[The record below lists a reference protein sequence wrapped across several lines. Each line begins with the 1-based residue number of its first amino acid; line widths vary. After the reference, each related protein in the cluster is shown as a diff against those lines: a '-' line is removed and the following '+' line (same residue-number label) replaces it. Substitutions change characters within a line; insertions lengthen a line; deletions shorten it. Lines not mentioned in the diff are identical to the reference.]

1 MAVWYACRSLFN
13 QKNAIFRL
21 TPRQS
26 ISLTW
31 GFAKVCT
38 QTKMAKRTKL
48 PFSAIPAPKRGCE
61 HPDARLHTPAGRAA
75 PSDTL
80 RSTLACGHSTPRGA
94 RPMPRL
100 TSGTR
105 PPTRPQGIRH
115 RPAPSPRRPTT
126 DASRRPPAR
135 SRNAPGA
142 PAPKPTHARA
152 RTAGASASRDPGPAP
167 CRHRLPSP
175 ASAHA
180 TRASPAFARRASP
193 AEPR

>member
-94 RPMPRL
+94 RPMPL
-100 TSGTR
+100 LASGTR
-105 PPTRPQGIRH
+105 PPRVRGASGTAQPRHHADRRRTHPDARPRARGT
-115 RPAPSPRRPTT
+115 RPAPRRPSQRTP
-126 DASRRPPAR
+126 AHAPPA
-135 SRNAPGA
+135 P
-142 PAPKPTHARA
+142 
-152 RTAGASASRDPGPAP
+152 
-167 CRHRLPSP
+167 RHRATRPCPQPTPPPQP

-180 TRASPAFARRASP
+180 TRVSPAFARRASP